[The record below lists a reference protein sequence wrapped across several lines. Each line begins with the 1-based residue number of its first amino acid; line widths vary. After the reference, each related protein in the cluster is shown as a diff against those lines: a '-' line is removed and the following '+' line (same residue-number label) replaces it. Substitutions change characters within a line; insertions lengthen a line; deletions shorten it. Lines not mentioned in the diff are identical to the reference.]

1 MLIMVLGA
9 VFMLAISIF
18 IHELGHLLCGMLVG
32 VKARI
37 FSIGY
42 GRGIWK
48 KKVGETTYQITAIP
62 VGGYVLFKGDDY
74 GEDIKGEPGELLST
88 PPLKRMIPV
97 LGGPLFNLFL
107 GFGILLILNFLGHN
121 PPGNRVFIDPADQEF
136 SAAYQSGLRTGDRIF
151 SIDGNKTEKFE
162 DIVTSVGLSSGSSLK
177 ILGERDGKP
186 IEWNVTP
193 RIIYNPKRSSGIP
206 TIGVEP
212 FGERRVVATFSYPE
226 QFQHWLSSRL
236 DKSHEAENYYQERLK
251 KAVEGRDIPAEVL
264 LEKEKED
271 KENLLRSRALSYLND
286 GDVIQTVNGRTI
298 STVGEL
304 QKILGEFQNQKV
316 NIVVDRKS
324 YPLVNPW
331 STEVVSVEIPVLGA
345 NILEFKNIRDR
356 KYSELNL
363 ESYQFASYDPE
374 LGQKLLNLAVD
385 GQTFPSFEEL
395 LAYVKTKN
403 GTTVTIDMGNL
414 KLEAE
419 PKVRPIGLLGF
430 RPNMKFNPEPMQRD
444 LGFLE
449 SFAVAGKDVYENV
462 ETTLKGIGMLFS
474 GILSVKDSL
483 SGPVGIVS
491 YAGISLEIGW
501 ETYLEFVARISIA
514 LMIMNLLPIPMADGG
529 HIVLYAYEAITGR
542 PLPGKVIES
551 IFRIGFLFLLGLGLY
566 VTFNDVMRIF

>member
-9 VFMLAISIF
+9 IFMLAISIF

-74 GEDIKGEPGELLST
+74 GGDVKGEPGELLST

-121 PPGNRVFIDPADQEF
+121 PPGNRIFIDPADQEF
-136 SAAYQSGLRTGDRIF
+136 SAAYQSGLRTGDRIL

-162 DIVTSVGLSSGSSLK
+162 DIVTNVGLSSGNSLK
-177 ILGERDGKP
+177 ILGEREGKSM
-186 IEWNVTP
+186 EWNVTP

-251 KAVEGRDIPAEVL
+251 KAVEGRDIPTEVL
-264 LEKEKED
+264 LEKEKEE

-286 GDVIQTVNGRTI
+286 GDVIQTVNGKTI

-304 QKILGEFQNQKV
+304 QKNFGRIP
-316 NIVVDRKS
+316 KS
-324 YPLVNPW
+324 K
-331 STEVVSVEIPVLGA
+331 SE
-345 NILEFKNIRDR
+345 
-356 KYSELNL
+356 YS
-363 ESYQFASYDPE
+363 SRS
-374 LGQKLLNLAVD
+374 
-385 GQTFPSFEEL
+385 
-395 LAYVKTKN
+395 
-403 GTTVTIDMGNL
+403 
-414 KLEAE
+414 
-419 PKVRPIGLLGF
+419 
-430 RPNMKFNPEPMQRD
+430 
-444 LGFLE
+444 
-449 SFAVAGKDVYENV
+449 
-462 ETTLKGIGMLFS
+462 
-474 GILSVKDSL
+474 
-483 SGPVGIVS
+483 
-491 YAGISLEIGW
+491 
-501 ETYLEFVARISIA
+501 
-514 LMIMNLLPIPMADGG
+514 
-529 HIVLYAYEAITGR
+529 
-542 PLPGKVIES
+542 
-551 IFRIGFLFLLGLGLY
+551 
-566 VTFNDVMRIF
+566 

>member
-74 GEDIKGEPGELLST
+74 GGDVKGEPGELLST

-136 SAAYQSGLRTGDRIF
+136 SAAYQSGLRTGDRIL

-162 DIVTSVGLSSGSSLK
+162 DIVTNVGLSSGNSLK
-177 ILGERDGKP
+177 ILGEREGKP
-186 IEWNVTP
+186 MEWNVTP

-264 LEKEKED
+264 LEKEKEE

-286 GDVIQTVNGRTI
+286 GDVIQTVNGKTI

-304 QKILGEFQNQKV
+304 QKILGEYQNRKV

-331 STEVVSVEIPVLGA
+331 STEMVSVEVPVLGA

-356 KYSELNL
+356 KYPELNL

-403 GTTVTIDMGNL
+403 GNIVTIDMGNL

-430 RPNMKFNPEPMQRD
+430 RPNMKFNPEPMQRN